1 MNRRAMPS
9 PTVFRPLPVLAAL
22 ALAGCQAAR
31 EPAEDPPLAGAAIG
45 GDFTLTDQQGQTRQW
60 RDFRGKYAVVYFGY
74 TYCPDICPTDVQRT
88 AQGLREFGRAHPDLR
103 AKVQQIFISVD
114 PARDTPKVLGQFVA
128 AFDPKMVGLTGTPEQ
143 LKAAGDAFKVYF
155 SKGQEEGGGAYL
167 VDHSAI
173 TYLFDPAGKP
183 LATLPTD
190 QSAPAVA
197 EELAKWVR

>member
-1 MNRRAMPS
+1 MNRRAMP
-9 PTVFRPLPVLAAL
+9 RLILCLAPLLLTA
-22 ALAGCQAAR
+22 CQAATQ
-31 EPAEDPPLAGAAIG
+31 PAEDPPLAGAAFG
-45 GDFTLTDQQGQTRQW
+45 GDFTLTDQHGQTRHW
-60 RDFRGKYAVVYFGY
+60 ADFRGKYAVVYFGY

-88 AQGLREFGRAHPDLR
+88 AQGLREFARAHPDLR

-114 PARDTPKVLGQFVA
+114 PERDTPKVVGQFVS

-143 LKAAGDAFKVYF
+143 VKAAGDAFKVYF
-155 SKGQEEGGGAYL
+155 SKGREEDGGAYL

-190 QSAPAVA
+190 MGATAVA